1 VRSRT
6 LWALLGCLL
15 FAWQARALNDGLG
28 EVAKD
33 IDRSSPFA
41 TVQGFLSE
49 ARHGHFA
56 AAAQD
61 LWLDHLPQAQQPA
74 EGARLARRLR
84 FVLDRQPLDLVALPK
99 EGEGGPGAVTLT
111 TLDVDGRPTPV
122 RLVRVRVG
130 DAPVWVF
137 SRDTVRAID
146 GLYDEYGPPLG
157 ERMPG
162 FLFTT
167 RFGLELWQWLGVL
180 LGFLLA
186 LLVGWLAEKV
196 LLGLVGRF
204 TRLTR
209 LTWDDE
215 LVRAAHGPLKVPLAI
230 LTFQAVASRL
240 LLPPG
245 WQQGVGLLCRSL
257 AIFAATWFALR
268 ALDVTTA
275 AMQRALMAR
284 GPGAAAGTRTQ
295 LTVLWRVLT
304 VVVYVLGLAAL
315 LMQFDVVRTVGV
327 SLLASA
333 GLAGVVV
340 GLAAQKS
347 IGALFAGIQLSLSQ
361 PIRIGDKVVVEGES
375 GMVVEI
381 SLSNVVVRLWDNR
394 HLVVPVTYF
403 LEKPFQNWSRGGQD
417 MVGVVLLELD
427 YRVDVKAVR
436 TELERILQGPGKP
449 LWNGRLSK
457 VQVTDTTEGTATV
470 RILASAA
477 TADDAFDLR
486 CLIREELLVFLRAHP
501 DWLPTKRVEHRPL
514 DGRPPA

>member
-74 EGARLARRLR
+74 QGARLARRLR

-162 FLFTT
+162 FLFMT

-209 LTWDDE
+209 LNWDDE
-215 LVRAAHGPLKVPLAI
+215 LVRAAHGAGFTVVDLR
-230 LTFQAVASRL
+230 TQAE
-240 LLPPG
+240 
-245 WQQGVGLLCRSL
+245 W
-257 AIFAATWFALR
+257 LR
-268 ALDVTTA
+268 ALGIDWDFAPVLDVDTNPDNPVIA
-275 AMQRALMAR
+275 DRALGSDAEQVAILGVALAR
-284 GPGAAAGTRTQ
+284 GLEDGGVASCAKHFPGHGDTHQDSHSTLPILAHSMERLRAVELVPFRRYAVAGLASVMTAHVRFPALGEELPATMSR
-295 LTVLWRVLT
+295 RVLT
-304 VVVYVLGLAAL
+304 ELLRGELGFRGVCVSDDLEMKAISEHMGVEEATVEGARAGVDVFLVCESVDVQRRCLEAL
-315 LMQFDVVRTVGV
+315 VRAVEAGHV
-327 SLLASA
+327 SRQRIAEAHQRIDALVARFAQAPGGNVESLGSAEHRLLAE
-333 GLAGVVV
+333 GLSSEA
-340 GLAAQKS
+340 
-347 IGALFAGIQLSLSQ
+347 FAG
-361 PIRIGDKVVVEGES
+361 PD
-375 GMVVEI
+375 
-381 SLSNVVVRLWDNR
+381 
-394 HLVVPVTYF
+394 P
-403 LEKPFQNWSRGGQD
+403 
-417 MVGVVLLELD
+417 
-427 YRVDVKAVR
+427 
-436 TELERILQGPGKP
+436 TER
-449 LWNGRLSK
+449 S
-457 VQVTDTTEGTATV
+457 V
-470 RILASAA
+470 S
-477 TADDAFDLR
+477 
-486 CLIREELLVFLRAHP
+486 
-501 DWLPTKRVEHRPL
+501 
-514 DGRPPA
+514 